1 MSNDPTMRLSLTDNA
16 ALEYVLS
23 DIPFFCVGLTALAVF
38 AFFIVMR
45 RINLPAIYLYTSSLL
60 AFVAAIL
67 DLTQVLLRGVT
78 NTDQGLLL
86 NTVVGITNTRE
97 VLLALSFG
105 FRYLYLWAF
114 VAQRPRYEPRPRTQE
129 DPLFSETY
137 LHSAS
142 WERWGAP
149 GFVLKF
155 ALLGSVISI
164 PILQIVWRIATGW
177 SAVYIAEATIQIAV
191 SVLLITKLLL
201 NLFLSTV
208 APWWRPFTPYIVPI
222 MALLIS
228 TGIGAGNLLLFKFS
242 ETTLGRFLQAVE
254 TYSLILSVLIFTFY
268 NIPRYAAPPTVSAR
282 KRSSFFTSQQPSKAE
297 ESMFS
302 PPVEETPVI
311 QIGRAVVT
319 PEGSRESMLSM
330 LSAWINVRKA
340 PRPNS
345 GEQKLWN
352 SGDAE
357 LGISTEMRGKTPA
370 SSVAESPQVQVF
382 EDVQRPPLAV
392 NTKDSLMI
400 PPTPNALEV
409 TTPTSVNRPFTGVSF
424 ASYYGMATS
433 SRLTMPAVTPGDD
446 ARNTDSPIYGLN
458 GIINPAGPADPESPT
473 LSRRPPSSSLAPPS
487 PSAGRESVNSFDEL
501 LRQQTELDKSIA
513 ALRLFSPTTTLM
525 SLPAP
530 PDPEPEPESKSND
543 RSMSMSSGKSMSN
556 RSEFSL
562 SIFPEPPPVESAV
575 IPAESI
581 PALMGRARDP
591 PFPPRAPR
599 TRMQSQVPHSVDID
613 SLSVPVS
620 PAYNNR
626 FDSAATQYD
635 VTSFIGD
642 LTSPGPSSEPKVSVL
657 GEVAE
662 RPEVESDVESP
673 TSGAPSSITL
683 RPLLLSSASPS
694 ITSLPPATASSGV
707 LNSNTQ
713 ASTYEYP
720 TLKPLLLG
728 APSVPSP
735 LGGGARRTPGPATFV
750 GPRKPARSTAG
761 RPIISVPRQMEDE
774 QEDEAE
780 AFEKPRRPPAVTFQ

>member
-45 RINLPAIYLYTSSLL
+45 RINLCVVLL
-60 AFVAAIL
+60 VEPFAAIL

-86 NTVVGITNTRE
+86 NTVAGITNTRE

-114 VAQRPRYEPRPRTQE
+114 VAQRPRYEPRPRTQD

-149 GFVLKF
+149 
-155 ALLGSVISI
+155 GSVISI

-268 NIPRYAAPPTVSAR
+268 NIPRYAPPTTVSAR
-282 KRSSFFTSQQPSKAE
+282 KRSSFFTGQPSKAE

-392 NTKDSLMI
+392 NTKDSLVI
-400 PPTPNALEV
+400 QPTPNALEV

-446 ARNTDSPIYGLN
+446 TRNTDSPIYGLN
-458 GIINPAGPADPESPT
+458 GIITPAGPADPESPT

-513 ALRLFSPTTTLM
+513 ALRLFSPTTAVM

-530 PDPEPEPESKSND
+530 PDPEPESKSND

-581 PALMGRARDP
+581 PTLMGRARDP

-599 TRMQSQVPHSVDID
+599 ARRQSQIPHSVDID
-613 SLSVPVS
+613 NLSAPVS

-626 FDSAATQYD
+626 FDSAVTQYD

-642 LTSPGPSSEPKVSVL
+642 LTSPGPSSDPKVSVL

-662 RPEVESDVESP
+662 KSEVESDVESP
-673 TSGAPSSITL
+673 TSGAPSNITL
-683 RPLLLSSASPS
+683 RPLLLNSASPT

-707 LNSNTQ
+707 LNSSTQ

-735 LGGGARRTPGPATFV
+735 LGAGARRTPGPATFA
-750 GPRKPARSTAG
+750 GPRKPARSAAG